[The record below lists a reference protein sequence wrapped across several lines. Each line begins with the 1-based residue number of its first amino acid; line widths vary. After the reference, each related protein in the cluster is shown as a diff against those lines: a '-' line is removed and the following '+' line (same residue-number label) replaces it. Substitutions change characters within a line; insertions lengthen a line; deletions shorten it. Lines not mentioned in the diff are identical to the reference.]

1 MLMHRDRSLF
11 SDYIFCAISIIA
23 INIILNG
30 LFLYFEE
37 RYRFI
42 VLEFYIITLQALK
55 NALQ

>member
-1 MLMHRDRSLF
+1 MHRDRSLF